1 MKRGTIREAFF
12 QIELKKRRK
21 VQNFLLKSGL
31 TPGQGQA
38 RILRYLA
45 EQGPANQ
52 KELADG
58 SGLDVT
64 TMSRTLDKMEQA
76 GYLIRT
82 RNPRCRRSCQ
92 VELTPGGREKAEEV
106 GAGFDRLEE
115 ILVGGMTETEQKTLL
130 DLLEKV
136 EQNLN
141 QDTEEN
147 S

>member
-21 VQNFLLKSGL
+21 VQDFLLKSGL

-45 EQGPANQ
+45 EQGQVNQ
-52 KELADG
+52 KELAEG
-58 SGLDVT
+58 CGLDVT

-76 GYLIRT
+76 GYLIRA
-82 RNPRCRRSCQ
+82 RNPNCRRSCQ
-92 VELTPGGREKAEEV
+92 VELTPEGREKAEEV
-106 GAGFDRLEE
+106 GYGFDRLEE
-115 ILVGGMTETEQKTLL
+115 ILGRDMTEMERRTLL
-130 DLLEKV
+130 ELLEKV
-136 EQNLN
+136 EQNLDKGN
-141 QDTEEN
+141 EKN